1 MAGLGS
7 WISLPP
13 SAIDQRNSAGALL
26 LREEG
31 SVDCAIAFLLAAA

>member
-13 SAIDQRNSAGALL
+13 SAIDQRNSAGAPSSGRKVQL
-26 LREEG
+26 
-31 SVDCAIAFLLAAA
+31 IAR